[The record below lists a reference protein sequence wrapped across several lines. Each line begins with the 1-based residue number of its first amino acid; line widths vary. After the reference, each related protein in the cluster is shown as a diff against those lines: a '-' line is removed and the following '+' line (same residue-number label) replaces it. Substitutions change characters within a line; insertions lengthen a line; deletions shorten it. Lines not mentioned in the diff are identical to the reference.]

1 MKNPEI
7 SFILEKI
14 RSRLIKYIKNFT
26 NNHEVLLDKLNS
38 IDNFIKKKLSMKNIN
53 LNNFDVKE
61 NTSPFSKDNLFSD
74 NKGNYALNNTLI
86 NSFENEKILSSYQYI
101 IIKLRRKLKKQ
112 HEKFQLQELAYLE
125 RISILQKKLENYEK
139 KEKKHI
145 NISNTNR
152 NINKETVNK
161 PKINLLL
168 NSTKIR
174 NINSFEKRKDI
185 GNNNFNK
192 KIKIYNKNDNNKIF
206 SQTFSELKYNKKLF
220 NEVEISKIDY
230 NFEDSK
236 NKNKENIVEQKLF
249 LNKYLISLKNHK
261 LRNRTINTAIK
272 HNLKEINKEIENSKK
287 KILLLKN
294 IDIPQIF
301 KK

>member
-1 MKNPEI
+1 
-7 SFILEKI
+7 
-14 RSRLIKYIKNFT
+14 
-26 NNHEVLLDKLNS
+26 
-38 IDNFIKKKLSMKNIN
+38 MKNIN

-145 NISNTNR
+145 NISNANR

-261 LRNRTINTAIK
+261 LRNRTINNAIK